1 MTTPQ
6 ATGRPETRQD
16 GDWIV
21 LTRHFGAPVED
32 VWAAVTDSERLGRW
46 IGTWTGD
53 PASGSVTFRMT
64 AEDGMPEEVHHIEA
78 CEPPRLLRTRA
89 RSEGL
94 DGQDHDWRVE
104 IRLVEDGGGTT
115 LHFGQIL
122 PKPEWAHNIGPG
134 WDYYLDRLV
143 AAETGGDV
151 AAIDFERDYYPALV
165 PAYEERF
172 PATPEH
178 P

>member
-1 MTTPQ
+1 MTSPQ

-16 GDWIV
+16 GEWIV
-21 LTRHFGAPVED
+21 FTRRFTAPVED

-46 IGTWTGD
+46 IGTWSGN

-64 AEDGMPEEVHHIEA
+64 AEEGMPEEVHHIEA
-78 CEPPRLLRTRA
+78 CEPPWLLRTRA
-89 RSEGL
+89 RSEGP
-94 DGQDHDWRVE
+94 DGRDHDWRVE
-104 IRLVEDGGGTT
+104 IRLTEDSGGTT

-122 PKPEWAHNIGPG
+122 PDPGWAHDIGPG

-151 AAIDFERDYYPALV
+151 AAIDFARDYHPALV
-165 PAYEERF
+165 PAYRQRF
-172 PATPEH
+172 PVP
-178 P
+178 PPQP